1 MPRLRRAAAP
11 ALRSPCPI
19 GAALDLL
26 GDRWTMLVVRDL
38 FWGKQ
43 RYGEFLASPEGI
55 PTNLLAERLERLEKS
70 GLITRQP
77 YQLNPPRHTYA
88 LTPKGRDLQP
98 LLSALVDWGLRHVP
112 GTETRPGGRPGK
124 SSGRARTGR
133 PAAP

>member
-1 MPRLRRAAAP
+1 MPRIRRAGS

-19 GAALDLL
+19 AASLDLL

-55 PTNLLAERLERLEKS
+55 PTNLLAERLERLEKA
-70 GLITRQP
+70 GLITREP
-77 YQLNPPRHTYA
+77 YQLHPPRHAYA
-88 LTPKGRDLQP
+88 QTRKGKDLQP

-112 GTETRPGGRPGK
+112 GTEARPGGRPRQ
-124 SSGRARTGR
+124 SSARTGS